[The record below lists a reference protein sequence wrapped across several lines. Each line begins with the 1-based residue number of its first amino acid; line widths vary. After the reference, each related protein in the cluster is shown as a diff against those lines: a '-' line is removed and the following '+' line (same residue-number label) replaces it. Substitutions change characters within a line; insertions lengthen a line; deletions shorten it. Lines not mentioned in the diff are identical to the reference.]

1 MCGLNAGLARR
12 YNIVTSFTITVK
24 FSLLHAPVGLK
35 LIDSDIRQ
43 LLELPRRLV
52 SMANRFTTGLLLLPQ
67 SCHPRTV
74 AGFLV

>member
-24 FSLLHAPVGLK
+24 FSLLHALVGLK